1 MDVKSLK
8 GSAANLAGG
17 ITKTAKEVAKRSEK
31 VLKGEELKTNTLQM
45 IKSNT
50 EKAVT
55 GIKKGMDKSSE
66 TINKVMD
73 ANGDGQVDI
82 EDIIIMG
89 LKIPGIRVEREEFLR
104 NEFKKDFSQ
113 EIVEKAVEKKHNGYN
128 CAQAV
133 ACSFCKEASMD
144 EDTLK
149 KITQGFGAGLGTMAG
164 TCGAIS
170 GAAVVAGLINQDK
183 AGTSQTVR
191 SVMNQ
196 FKQQNGTVICKD
208 LKGVETGKVIRS
220 CDDCVRDAVKFLEDA
235 LKSGN

>member
-1 MDVKSLK
+1 ME
-8 GSAANLAGG
+8 NL
-17 ITKTAKEVAKRSEK
+17 RC
-31 VLKGEELKTNTLQM
+31 
-45 IKSNT
+45 
-50 EKAVT
+50 
-55 GIKKGMDKSSE
+55 
-66 TINKVMD
+66 
-73 ANGDGQVDI
+73 
-82 EDIIIMG
+82 
-89 LKIPGIRVEREEFLR
+89 
-104 NEFKKDFSQ
+104 
-113 EIVEKAVEKKHNGYN
+113 EKAVEKKHNGYN

-208 LKGVETGKVIRS
+208 LKGVETGKIIRS
-220 CDDCVRDAVKFLEDA
+220 CDQRCGEIPGRRIKIRKLI
-235 LKSGN
+235 SGRYSQCINTNAKGAMHV